1 MDAKVSVDLITLIL
15 SVVAIVGGFATI
27 ARFLWRLSADVRE
40 SAARQAADIRENA
53 ERQAADLRENAE
65 RQAADLRENA
75 ERQAAD
81 NKALADR
88 VGALGERVARI
99 EGLLEG
105 LRPQVVASRGDGAD
119 APS

>member
-1 MDAKVSVDLITLIL
+1 MDAKVSVDLIALIL
-15 SVVAIVGGFATI
+15 SVMAIVGGFATI

-65 RQAADLRENA
+65 RQAAD
-75 ERQAAD
+75 

-99 EGLLEG
+99 EELLEG
-105 LRPQVVASRGDGAD
+105 LRPQAVVSRGDGAD